1 MPRSRAA
8 RVSFLFFLFVLVG
21 VFAVHVIHAAN
32 RNEQIA
38 SGGSTRTFHVYLPS
52 GYSTEKRWP
61 LVFVIHG
68 AGGQGPGMERLAH
81 YDNFADAN
89 GIIAVYPDGIA
100 RGWNDGRMTRR
111 IQRADVDDVAFFS
124 AMLDKLESEY
134 SVDAARV
141 YATGISNGGF
151 MSFRLGCD
159 LAARFAAV
167 APDAATLSVNLSTSC
182 NMARPVPLL
191 MMNGTLDPLVP
202 YEGGEVVGGGGE
214 ILSAAASAKA
224 WARMNKCSPDAHVE
238 TISPKAAE
246 GLTTRTTAYDGCAGA
261 ATVILYTIVGGGHTW
276 PGGMQYLPAAVIGKT
291 SREFDANEVTWKFF
305 EAHPLTA
312 AR

>member
-1 MPRSRAA
+1 
-8 RVSFLFFLFVLVG
+8 
-21 VFAVHVIHAAN
+21 
-32 RNEQIA
+32 
-38 SGGSTRTFHVYLPS
+38 
-52 GYSTEKRWP
+52 
-61 LVFVIHG
+61 
-68 AGGQGPGMERLAH
+68 MERLAH

-124 AMLDKLESEY
+124 AALDKLESEY
-134 SVDAARV
+134 SVDATRV

-191 MMNGTLDPLVP
+191 MD
-202 YEGGEVVGGGGE
+202 ERH
-214 ILSAAASAKA
+214 
-224 WARMNKCSPDAHVE
+224 ARS
-238 TISPKAAE
+238 
-246 GLTTRTTAYDGCAGA
+246 AGA
-261 ATVILYTIVGGGHTW
+261 VRRRTGCWRRRRNSFRIGQCESVG
-276 PGGMQYLPAAVIGKT
+276 AD
-291 SREFDANEVTWKFF
+291 E
-305 EAHPLTA
+305 
-312 AR
+312 